1 MEVGLVPANKVSAQ
15 MGVFRC
21 GNPRGEKTQ
30 ELFSGTIS
38 SCSNAC
44 IIATAL
50 HQ

>member
-1 MEVGLVPANKVSAQ
+1 

-21 GNPRGEKTQ
+21 GNPRGEKNKSYSPW
-30 ELFSGTIS
+30 ELGAEYL
-38 SCSNAC
+38 SCV